1 MEAAQSVP
9 TADAVPAGFTRRT
22 ESLDGVTIDYVIGGS
37 GPTLVLLHGYPQSWY
52 EWRHVMPALSEHYTV
67 VAPSLRGAGRSD
79 APATGYDKKTMAADI
94 HALLV
99 AIDLQHDIRLVGHD
113 IGLMVAFAYAA
124 EHRADVVKLVLSE
137 AFVPDTS
144 IYEIPALSA
153 AGPGPW
159 HFGFFLLD
167 NGFPEQ
173 LIAGNETV
181 WVDRFI
187 DSLEVVKGS
196 ITPDEVEVYADFLR
210 APGHLKATIEW
221 FRAWPGD
228 MEVNAAY
235 QQDKLSMPVL
245 AIGAD
250 GSLGDFVA
258 TNAEKYAVDVTGV
271 VIADSGH
278 WIYEE
283 HPTELTRILLDFL
296 DG

>member
-1 MEAAQSVP
+1 MEAPPSSS
-9 TADAVPAGFTRRT
+9 TADEVPPGFSRGT
-22 ESLDGVTIDYVIGGS
+22 ESLDSVTIDYVIGGQ
-37 GPTLVLLHGYPQSWY
+37 GPTLVLLHGYPQSWF
-52 EWRHVMPALSEHYTV
+52 EWRHVMPALAQRYTV

-79 APATGYDKKTMAADI
+79 APATGYDKMTMAADI

-99 AIDLQHDIRLVGHD
+99 ALGRERDIRLVGHD

-124 EHRADVVKLVLSE
+124 QHPADVVKLVLSE
-137 AFVPDTS
+137 AFIPDAA
-144 IYEIPALSA
+144 IYEFPALSVD
-153 AGPGPW
+153 GPGPW

-167 NGFPEQ
+167 NEFPEQ

-196 ITPDEVEVYADFLR
+196 ITSDEVEVYANFLR
-210 APGHLKATIEW
+210 APGHLKATLAW

-228 MEVNAAY
+228 MADNAAY
-235 QQDKLSMPVL
+235 QQNKLTMPVL

-258 TNAEKYAVDVTGV
+258 TNAQKFCDDVTGV
-271 VIADSGH
+271 VVAGSGH

-283 HPTELTRILLDFL
+283 HPAELTRILLDFL